1 MTNAPTD
8 DLARTTIAIPGT
20 TNLRDLG
27 GLPGPAGKRIAPGRL
42 FRSELLVESEDV
54 GPFASWRP
62 EHSSAFR
69 VLGLH
74 TVIDLRSAFELA
86 RHTTHWDHAT
96 GARVVSVAIEEGG
109 PGTVSNLI
117 QNLIDEGRTTFD
129 ADDLAEFYM
138 GILDR
143 RAVEFARAV
152 RELAQPGGLPG
163 LIHCAIGKDRTGIL
177 VATILD
183 ALGVPRPLVI
193 ADYQLSEV
201 LVAAQVELHSP
212 ALVEAGLVPSRVSG
226 LFQAPARTM
235 ELTLGHL
242 DERYGGGS
250 RYLIDA
256 GGLSSEDL
264 DRLADALFLAEE
276 S

>member
-1 MTNAPTD
+1 MTNAPAD

-27 GLPGPAGKRIAPGRL
+27 GLPGPAGMRIAPGRL
-42 FRSELLVESEDV
+42 FRSELLVDAEES
-54 GPFASWRP
+54 GPFAAWRP
-62 EHSSAFR
+62 EHSSAFD

-109 PGTVSNLI
+109 PGTVSNVM

-129 ADDLAEFYM
+129 ADDLADFYI

-152 RELAQPGGLPG
+152 RELAQPGSLPG

-177 VATILD
+177 VAIILD
-183 ALGVPRPLVI
+183 AIGVPRPLVI
-193 ADYQLSEV
+193 ADYQISEV
-201 LVAAQVELHSP
+201 LVPAQVELHSP
-212 ALVEAGLVPSRVSG
+212 MLVEAGLDPTRVLG
-226 LFQAPARTM
+226 MFQAPARTM

-250 RYLIDA
+250 RYLVEA
-256 GGLSSEDL
+256 GDLAVEDVN
-264 DRLADALFLAEE
+264 RLADALLIADEN
-276 S
+276 